1 MKSNSKRMAAMVAV
15 VVVGLALVVGLFGGG
30 ARRAEAAAA
39 AAPTPV
45 TIYAGSGAPQVANF
59 MRETQIVTSVV
70 RYSPA
75 QNLQNSEK
83 VDLQWV
89 VVPRSTPNALS
100 IQLQFSNDGVN
111 WIGGPYAIATPNA
124 TPQNEMQQFAV
135 FGRYGRIA
143 VDAAT
148 ADRVDVTVI
157 GLGK

>member
-1 MKSNSKRMAAMVAV
+1 MKAQQTGVAVALLIMVVMAA
-15 VVVGLALVVGLFGGG
+15 LLWGG
-30 ARRAEAAAA
+30 APVAEAAPA

-45 TIYAGSGAPQVANF
+45 TIYAGSGGLPQVANF
-59 MRETQIVTSVV
+59 MSARQVLTSAVQ
-70 RYSPA
+70 YSPA

-83 VDLQWV
+83 IDLQWV
-89 VVPRSTPNALS
+89 TVPKSTPNALS

-111 WIGGPYAIATPNA
+111 WIGGPYMIATPNA
-124 TPQNEMQQFAV
+124 TPQNEMQQFEV

-143 VDAAT
+143 VDAAS